1 RVLSFWPSDQTI
13 IVGVVFLYWM
23 DSQGKESLHDHN
35 ETSEQSGEQLDSEGE
50 NEIQEEEILD
60 LELQT
65 GVDNPLP
72 SAVQSQ
78 NAKVFSGEA
87 PAVGMVFDSENQ
99 AYDYYNAYGRFLGF
113 SIRKS
118 KMVIRKDKTV
128 TRRVFCCSKE
138 GFRCKH
144 PRGDPMRPR
153 PVTRT
158 GCKARLGIQLQDDG
172 KYSIN
177 EFVEEHNHVLAPPS
191 EAHMLR
197 SQRKSQD
204 PQTGS
209 IESILSL
216 IREEAGESPNANQG
230 DCSNYV
236 QRWCYETLKRAEEDK
251 KRIRELSA
259 ELHRERR
266 QCAAYREKMLN
277 LGGVKGNPNQHNL
290 GNFE

>member
-1 RVLSFWPSDQTI
+1 
-13 IVGVVFLYWM
+13 M

-50 NEIQEEEILD
+50 NEIQEEETLD

-72 SAVQSQ
+72 LAVQSQ
-78 NAKVFSGEA
+78 NAKVFSGDT

-128 TRRVFCCSKE
+128 TRRVFYCSKE

-153 PVTRT
+153 PVTRS

-216 IREEAGESPNANQG
+216 VREEAGESPNANQG

-236 QRWCYETLKRAEEDK
+236 QRW
-251 KRIRELSA
+251 
-259 ELHRERR
+259 
-266 QCAAYREKMLN
+266 
-277 LGGVKGNPNQHNL
+277 
-290 GNFE
+290 F